1 MPTLVDDLGRFCD
14 ARMWQRQ
21 IASEGADEDDHQL
34 CATLE
39 RYITEV
45 RFRLDYIGY
54 PYLDDIDRIAQLRR
68 ILRELGPAYDGF
80 CERAAGMD
88 VLPDSAQQ
96 FLDFLNRV
104 SLDVFVTMKR
114 IGQQIQSER
123 KQD

>member
-45 RFRLDYIGY
+45 RFRLDYISY
-54 PYLDDIDRIAQLRR
+54 PYHDDFHRVSELRR
-68 ILRELGPAYDGF
+68 ILRDLGSVYDGIA
-80 CERAAGMD
+80 ERAAGMD
-88 VLPDSAQQ
+88 VLPEAAQE
-96 FLDFLNRV
+96 FLDFLNRM

-114 IGQQIQSER
+114 IEQQILSEHR
-123 KQD
+123 RI